1 MTDKQRRFCEE
12 YLKDRN
18 ATQAAIRAGYS
29 KRTAKQIGNSLLQ
42 NKESDLWKYIQQE
55 TERLKSEAV
64 ADAQEIMEF
73 LTSDMRGEKSD
84 EVLAMDG
91 TVVQLKA
98 PTKDRIKAADSLGT
112 RYGMWTDRK
121 EINVQ
126 VPVFEGEDDI
136 PD

>member
-1 MTDKQRRFCEE
+1 MTDNQRRFCEE

-91 TVVQLKA
+91 TVVQL
-98 PTKDRIKAADSLGT
+98 
-112 RYGMWTDRK
+112 
-121 EINVQ
+121 
-126 VPVFEGEDDI
+126 
-136 PD
+136 